1 MTNNKKIVMITENTI
16 GCLGYLMAKKCCHD
30 IDSEQDCPDCPFNLS
45 GFGRNDIIK
54 ITIEALPKDPSKID
68 KEKLMQQLY
77 NIKYIDG
84 SDDEMKVSIDKLWK
98 ILRMGIM
105 IFCVKKMVMCN
116 VGWIVNCRGCVFC
129 SLYGECNCICG
140 LYLES

>member
-30 IDSEQDCPDCPFNLS
+30 IDSEQDCPDCPFDLC

-54 ITIEALPKDPSKID
+54 ITIEALPKDPSKLD

-77 NIKYIDG
+77 NIKFG
-84 SDDEMKVSIDKLWK
+84 SESEREMKDSIDKLWK
-98 ILRMGIM
+98 NLKCGDYDILCEKDGD
-105 IFCVKKMVMCN
+105 V
-116 VGWIVNCRGCVFC
+116 
-129 SLYGECNCICG
+129 
-140 LYLES
+140 